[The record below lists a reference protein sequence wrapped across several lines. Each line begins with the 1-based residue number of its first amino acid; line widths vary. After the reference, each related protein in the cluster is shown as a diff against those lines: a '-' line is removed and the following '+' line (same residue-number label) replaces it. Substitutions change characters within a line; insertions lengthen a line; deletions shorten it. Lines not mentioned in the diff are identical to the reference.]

1 MAKRSQKRSR
11 KGASRQGRSAPP
23 PRRRRDGKAAL
34 KGIGFG
40 LGFFVVLTFL
50 AIVKVGGDTPFNH
63 VIKFFDSPET
73 KTEAKVDSAVRA
85 KDRSPLKKKLVPKAA
100 PSRRQP
106 STKSKKPS
114 SVSTNART
122 APPLEKLSDSDKA
135 GLDDLIKSKDK

>member
-23 PRRRRDGKAAL
+23 PRRRRDEKAAL

-40 LGFFVVLTFL
+40 LGFFVVLTLLTF
-50 AIVKVGGDTPFNH
+50 VKVGGDTPFNH
-63 VIKFFDSPET
+63 VIKFFDSPATET
-73 KTEAKVDSAVRA
+73 KSKVEPAARTKKRPPIQKPSAQKAKSA
-85 KDRSPLKKKLVPKAA
+85 RS
-100 PSRRQP
+100 QP
-106 STKSKKPS
+106 STKRKKPS

-122 APPLEKLSDSDKA
+122 APPLEKLSDSEKA